1 MKNGAFK
8 YEQLANRFTAE
19 QNGKRDEIMMLRERA
34 KALKQSTGIKF
45 AASTIEGDI
54 MTQRMTLHAFQVLV
68 CLNSLNAV
76 FVNPETRVYVEFI
89 NDAVSD
95 KPVYMIERNSKNPK
109 CVSMRRATDSQLTA
123 MRATHYRI
131 ENPQKPVKAVSAYTV
146 AELTEM
152 CHQLKIQMTHK
163 MKKQEIYDAVV
174 KQLIL

>member
-1 MKNGAFK
+1 MQPIVQPIVQPNDAVFRPALNQDPLFWCLYIMKNGAFK

-76 FVNPETRVYVEFI
+76 G
-89 NDAVSD
+89 
-95 KPVYMIERNSKNPK
+95 
-109 CVSMRRATDSQLTA
+109 
-123 MRATHYRI
+123 
-131 ENPQKPVKAVSAYTV
+131 
-146 AELTEM
+146 
-152 CHQLKIQMTHK
+152 
-163 MKKQEIYDAVV
+163 
-174 KQLIL
+174 